1 MHVTE
6 LWITIVL
13 FTGVAG
19 MGFIAANWRRP
30 PHLHSLDEWS
40 LAGRKFGGWL
50 GWFMLGGDLYT
61 AYTFVAVPAL
71 LYGTGALG
79 FFAIPYT
86 AIEYP
91 LVFLLMIRLWSVC
104 RTHGYVTPADYVRG
118 RFGSPTLALVVALTG
133 VVATMPYIALNLVGI
148 QATLTVI
155 GLKGHWPLVIAFAV
169 LAAFTYRSGV
179 RAPALIAF
187 VKDFLMYA
195 VILVAIFYIP
205 AKIGGWGHIFATAHA
220 HFAATPPHTANLL
233 TSYNQITYATLALG
247 SAAAIFLYPH
257 AVTGVLTNRS
267 RDTVKRSIA
276 WLPLYSIV
284 LALIALLG
292 LVALAAHI
300 KPLVSGGKANTN
312 TIIPLLFE
320 NVVPHW
326 FAGIAFATIVIGAL
340 VPSAMMSI
348 AAANLFTRNIYKE
361 YLRRDADD
369 REQTTV
375 SKIASL
381 VVKVGALLFILFLQP
396 QFSINLQLIGGVIIL
411 QTLPAV
417 FIGLYTQWMHRAG
430 LIAGW
435 LAGMVTSVWMLYVT
449 SNPAAGQAHWGGS
462 AFALSHLG
470 WNTKVALYTGFVG
483 VVVNL
488 AVVVVVTLI
497 AKALRAPDGVDATAP
512 ADYFTD
518 EHDVME
524 PAPPPEEVALA

>member
-1 MHVTE
+1 MFV
-6 LWITIVL
+6 V
-13 FTGVAG
+13 VAG
-19 MGFIAANWRRP
+19 MGFWAASWRRP
-30 PHLHSLDEWS
+30 EHLHSLEEWS
-40 LAGRKFGGWL
+40 LGGRSFGSWL

-104 RTHGYVTPADYVRG
+104 RKHGYVTPADYVRG
-118 RFGSPTLALVVALTG
+118 RFGSPTLALAVAITG

-155 GLKGHWPLVIAFAV
+155 GLTGHWPLIIAFAV

-195 VILVAIFYIP
+195 MILVAIIYIP
-205 AKIGGWGHIFATAHA
+205 SKIGGWGHIFAVSHA
-220 HFAATPPHTANLL
+220 HFLAAPPHTANLL
-233 TSYNQITYATLALG
+233 TSYNQVTYATLALG
-247 SAAAIFLYPH
+247 SASAIFLYPH
-257 AVTGVLTNRS
+257 AITGVLTNRS

-276 WLPLYSIV
+276 WLPMYSFV

-292 LVALAAHI
+292 LVALAAKI
-300 KPLVSGGKANTN
+300 KPLTSGGKANTN

-320 NVVPHW
+320 HVFPHW
-326 FAGIAFATIVIGAL
+326 FVGIAFATIVIGAL

-361 YLRRDADD
+361 YLRKDAND
-369 REQTTV
+369 REQTLV

-381 VVKVGALLFILFLQP
+381 VVKLGALGFILYLNP

-411 QTLPAV
+411 TTLPSV
-417 FIGLYTQWMHRAG
+417 FIGLYTRWMHRLG
-430 LIAGW
+430 LILGW
-435 LAGMVTSVWMLYVT
+435 ATAMVTSVLMLYVT
-449 SNPAAGQAHWGGS
+449 PNVAANQAHWGGS

-470 WNTKVALYTGFVG
+470 MHTKVALYTGFIAFII
-483 VVVNL
+483 NI
-488 AVVVVVTLI
+488 VVVVIVTLI
-497 AKALRAPDGVDATAP
+497 AKALKVPDGVDETAP

-518 EHDVME
+518 EHDMVE
-524 PAPPPEEVALA
+524 PATPPEVPVA

>member
-6 LWITIVL
+6 LWITIIL
-13 FTGVAG
+13 FAGVAG
-19 MGFIAANWRRP
+19 MGFVAANWRRP
-30 PHLHSLDEWS
+30 PHLHTLDEWS
-40 LAGRKFGGWL
+40 LAGRKFGPWL

-91 LVFLLMIRLWSVC
+91 LVFLLMVRLWSVC

-118 RFGSPTLALVVALTG
+118 RFGSPALALTVALTG
-133 VVATMPYIALNLVGI
+133 VVATMPYIALNLIGI
-148 QATLTVI
+148 EATLTVI
-155 GLKGHWPLVIAFAV
+155 GLKGHWPLIIAFAV

-187 VKDFLMYA
+187 VKDFLMYTVIIVA
-195 VILVAIFYIP
+195 VFYIP
-205 AKIGGWGHIFATAHA
+205 AKIGGWGHVFAVSHA

-233 TSYNQITYATLALG
+233 TSSNQITYATLALG

-257 AVTGVLTNRS
+257 AVTGVLTTRS

-276 WLPLYSIV
+276 WLPLYSVV

-292 LVALAAHI
+292 LVALAAGI
-300 KPLVSGGKANTN
+300 KPLTANGKANTN

-320 NVVPHW
+320 NTVPHW
-326 FAGIAFATIVIGAL
+326 FAGVAFATIVIGAL

-361 YLRRDADD
+361 YLRRDASD
-369 REQTTV
+369 REQTRV
-375 SKIASL
+375 SKITSL
-381 VVKVGALLFILFLQP
+381 VVKAGALLFILFLQP

-411 QTLPAV
+411 QTLPSV
-417 FIGLYTQWMHRAG
+417 FVGLYTRWMHRAG
-430 LIAGW
+430 LLAGW
-435 LAGMVTSVWMLYVT
+435 LAGMTTSVWMLYVT
-449 SNPAAGQAHWGGS
+449 ANPVAHQAHWGGS

-470 WNTKVALYTGFVG
+470 LDTKVALYTGFVG
-483 VVVNL
+483 VVINM
-488 AVVVVVTLI
+488 AVVVLVTLA
-497 AKALRAPDGVDATAP
+497 AKALRVPDGADATAP

-518 EHDVME
+518 ESDVTE
-524 PAPPPEEVALA
+524 PAGPQEVALA

>member
-13 FTGVAG
+13 FVGVAG
-19 MGFIAANWRRP
+19 MGFVAANWRRG
-30 PHLHSLDEWS
+30 PHLHSLEEWS
-40 LAGRKFGGWL
+40 LAGRTFGPWL

-91 LVFLLMIRLWSVC
+91 MVFLIMIRLWSVC
-104 RTHGYVTPADYVRG
+104 RTHGYITPADYVRG
-118 RFGSPTLALVVALTG
+118 RFGSPTLALVVAITG

-148 QATLTVI
+148 QAVLTVI
-155 GLKGHWPLVIAFAV
+155 GLTGHWPLIIAFAV
-169 LAAFTYRSGV
+169 LAAYTFRSGV

-195 VILVAIFYIP
+195 VILVAVFWIP
-205 AKIGGWGHIFATAHA
+205 SRIGGWGHIFTVAHT
-220 HFAATPPHTANLL
+220 HFAAKNENLL
-233 TSYNQITYATLALG
+233 SSAQQLDYATLALG

-257 AVTGVLTNRS
+257 AITGVLTNRS
-267 RDTVKRSIA
+267 RAAVKKSIA
-276 WLPLYSIV
+276 WLPAYSFV

-292 LVALAAHI
+292 LVALAAHTV
-300 KPLVSGGKANTN
+300 PLVSGGKANTN

-320 NVVPHW
+320 HVVPHW

-361 YLRRDADD
+361 YIRRDASD

-375 SKIASL
+375 SKWTSL
-381 VVKVGALLFILFLQP
+381 VVKLGALGFILYLNP
-396 QFSINLQLIGGVIIL
+396 QFSINLQLIGGVIVL
-411 QTLPAV
+411 TTLPAV
-417 FIGLYTQWMHRAG
+417 FIGLYTHWFHKAG

-435 LAGMVTSVWMLYVT
+435 LAAMVCSVLMLYVT
-449 SNPAAGQAHWGGS
+449 ANPAAKQAHWGGS
-462 AFALSHLG
+462 SFALSHLG
-470 WNTKVALYTGFVG
+470 WHTEVTLYTGFISVIINL
-483 VVVNL
+483 VV
-488 AVVVVVTLI
+488 AAVVTLI
-497 AKALRAPDGVDATAP
+497 AKALRVPDGVDETKP

-518 EHDVME
+518 EHDVAE
-524 PAPPPEEVALA
+524 PATPPEEVALA